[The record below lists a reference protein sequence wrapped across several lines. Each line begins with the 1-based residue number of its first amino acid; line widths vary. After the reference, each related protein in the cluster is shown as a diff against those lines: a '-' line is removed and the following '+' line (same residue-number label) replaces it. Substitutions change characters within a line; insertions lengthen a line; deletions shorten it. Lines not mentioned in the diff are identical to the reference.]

1 MIDRYL
7 VRYFLAVVDQG
18 NFSRAAVHCNV
29 TQPTLSVG
37 IAKLEREIGGALF
50 LRSNQ
55 RVQLTPAG
63 SRFLV
68 HARRIEIEF
77 NLAVSTIDA
86 KVSARALRLGILH
99 SIPSPVIADAI
110 RAVRHELA
118 EQPVELLFGTERD
131 LLGKLASG
139 RVDVALTLCER
150 GGEHF
155 MEQPLLR
162 EGYAVM
168 LPAEHPL
175 SHLAEVSGEELSNET
190 MIVRR
195 HCELLAQTSRFFTDR
210 GVRPHFALRS
220 HNDERVLEMIAAGLG
235 LTIMPASFSHPEV
248 AQLELRGFG
257 FERSVGL
264 VFGRKAEHLR
274 DAAHPL
280 LAALAGRLPGLLH

>member
-7 VRYFLAVVDQG
+7 VRYFLAVVEQG
-18 NFSRAAVHCNV
+18 NFSRAAAHCNV

-118 EQPVELLFGTERD
+118 EQPVELVFGTERD

>member
-18 NFSRAAVHCNV
+18 NFSRAAAHCNV

-37 IAKLEREIGGALF
+37 IAKLEREVGGELF

-63 SRFLV
+63 SRFLA

-86 KVSARALRLGILH
+86 KVSVRALRLGILH
-99 SIPSPVIADAI
+99 SVPSPVIADAI
-110 RAVRHELA
+110 RTVRHEFA
-118 EQPVELLFGTERD
+118 EQPVELVYGSERD
-131 LLGKLASG
+131 LLGKLANG

-150 GGEHF
+150 GGERF
-155 MEQPLLR
+155 LEQPLLR
-162 EGYAVM
+162 EGYSVM
-168 LPAEHPL
+168 LPADHPI
-175 SHLAEVSGEELSNET
+175 SHLDEVSGEDLSNET

-195 HCELLAQTSRFFTDR
+195 HCEVLAQTSRFFTDR

-248 AQLELRGFG
+248 AQVELRGFN
-257 FERSVGL
+257 FERCLGF
-264 VFGRKAEHLR
+264 VFGRRAEHSGG
-274 DAAHPL
+274 AAHPL
-280 LAALAGRLPGLLH
+280 LAVLAGRLSARAS